1 MDISIESKTLH
12 PRWRGFLTSASH
24 AYSVQLILKSIIVT
38 ILTLFTMVITPSNL
52 LAEGA
57 EKMNPKK
64 IIFETD
70 MSTDVDDVG
79 ALAMLHALADS
90 GEAEILAISFN
101 EVHPSGADAICAI
114 NTWYNRGDI
123 PIGIY
128 KGDLADPDESSYLD
142 NIANFP
148 HDLSPTPIPSSL
160 ELYLQVLSE
169 QSDNSVTII
178 SVGFLNNLYDLLKT
192 DSDLLAQKVTELV
205 VMAGLVDDPYNTVRH
220 NLIDKSEY
228 VIHNWPTPLVISHYG
243 ESIHTGA
250 KLVEAPAENPVR
262 EAFYRR
268 FNGQYK
274 GRSSWD
280 QLAVLYGVR
289 GLGDYFTEIT
299 EGKGRLSNGYAWEMQ
314 PGFRSYLDPKLS
326 DSEFVH
332 IIESLMIKSPGK

>member
-1 MDISIESKTLH
+1 
-12 PRWRGFLTSASH
+12 
-24 AYSVQLILKSIIVT
+24 
-38 ILTLFTMVITPSNL
+38 MVITPSNL
-52 LAEGA
+52 FAEGA

-79 ALAMLHALADS
+79 ALAILHALADS

-148 HDLSPTPIPSSL
+148 HDLSTTPIPSSL

-178 SVGFLNNLYDLLKT
+178 SVGFLNNLYDLLTT
-192 DSDLLAQKVTELV
+192 DPDLLAQKVTELV

-299 EGKGRLSNGYAWEMQ
+299 EGKGRLSNGYTWEMQ
-314 PGFRSYLDPKLS
+314 PDFRSYLNPKLS

-332 IIESLMIKSPGK
+332 IIESLMIKPPGK